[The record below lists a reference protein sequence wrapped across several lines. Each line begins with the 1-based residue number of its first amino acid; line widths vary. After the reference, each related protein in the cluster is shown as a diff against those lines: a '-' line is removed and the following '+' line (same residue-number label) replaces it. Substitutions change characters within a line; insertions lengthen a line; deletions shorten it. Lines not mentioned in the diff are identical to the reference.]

1 MVVKDFYADV
11 FALAQGI
18 NAGKEDENTEQQ
30 PVQEPTP
37 DKRMVKDIP
46 GGYINGGDDHD
57 YKDQIADNLA
67 RPFNDNINPAKNFI
81 DDLTHCSRLS
91 FGFQINISIL
101 PLRYMQLD
109 RLVSGVSK

>member
-1 MVVKDFYADV
+1 V

-30 PVQEPTP
+30 PVRQPTP
-37 DKRMVKDIP
+37 DQRMVKDIP
-46 GGYINGGDDHD
+46 GGYISGGDDHD

-67 RPFNDNINPAKNFI
+67 GPFNDYINPAKKFI

-91 FGFQINISIL
+91 FGFPISGTGSKYQEGACA
-101 PLRYMQLD
+101 PSQLF
-109 RLVSGVSK
+109 